1 MVASLQHHQPIK
13 NNLVGT
19 AIANN
24 VGQSN
29 LAQQS
34 IAVAS
39 QALPGKKLQINK
51 ENMGYLIN
59 SNGSSQ

>member
-1 MVASLQHHQPIK
+1 MVASLQHHQPMK

-19 AIANN
+19 TIANN

-34 IAVAS
+34 LTVVS
-39 QALPGKKLQINK
+39 QPLPGKKLQINK